1 MQSIPPPPGAP
12 DEETAARWKSQ
23 ATMLILLTEDYG
35 DDPNDVVNGWMQQ
48 HLGVAADMV
57 GPPDVSANTL
67 LDAAT
72 QLSTPGLYG
81 LGAPMV
87 EHLDPSVSGLLA
99 WASEGGYWT
108 KMQVVQKNV
117 FGVGN
122 WVLALDVDDGQLV
135 IRNAFPHRIWTRTDT
150 VNASKLLELRELRYC
165 RVEPGSSAYA
175 WYWFCFKID
184 GEPSQFVLDAEGNYC
199 SNLHLLTDGGYAPIE
214 GLTGDAYPYRYA
226 NGKPFIPYQF
236 YSESDTGTLWNLSGR
251 RGARVGALN
260 SIVLSTY
267 TLRAAVSAAVPP
279 IMAINLQKP
288 SGNQRGLM
296 MGTQNG
302 DPSASDS
309 IPVTPGSILF
319 LQESPDSKASPSVTQ
334 LQGGNNLQALSHF
347 SDGYT
352 QGQLARLGLAGDQVQ
367 RNSSNPTSAGALAIT
382 QSAKRMVAAMV
393 APFFR
398 KCDLEAIKKMAALA
412 RLAGIGDWPE
422 VGYSISYQQIPLSP
436 DEEQAQRDQEDHDK
450 GLGLISTVDLWLRRH
465 PGQSREE
472 AILHLRRVREEDA
485 LLSAPPDASIPLADE
500 TSEELPVEDSTSDET
515 PKEDTES
522 EELPKEDDTSE
533 EAEAEALDE
542 VAEELDALDEL
553 IPADAETSDIDLPAI
568 RASLANIRAALDL
581 K

>member
-81 LGAPMV
+81 LGAPQV
-87 EHLDPSVSGLLA
+87 EHLDLTTSGLLA

-165 RVEPGSSAYA
+165 RVEPGSNAYA

-184 GEPSQFVLDAEGNYC
+184 GEPAQFVLDAEGSYC
-199 SNLHLLTDGGYAPIE
+199 SNLHILTDDGYAPIE

-226 NGKPFIPYQF
+226 DKKPFIPYQF

-267 TLRAAVSAAVPP
+267 ALRAAVSAAVPP

-309 IPVTPGSILF
+309 IPVVPGSILF
-319 LQESPDSKASPSVTQ
+319 LQESADAKASPSVTQ

-367 RNSSNPTSAGALAIT
+367 RNTSNPTSAGALAIT

-398 KCDLEAIKKMAALA
+398 KCDLEAIKKIAALA
-412 RLAGIGDWPE
+412 RLAGVGDWPE
-422 VGYSISYQQIPLSP
+422 IGYSISYQQIPLSP

-450 GLGLISTVDLWLRRH
+450 GLGLTSTVDLWLRRH

-485 LLSAPPDASIPLADE
+485 LLSKPIPTVGTPESDDVSEELPKEDS
-500 TSEELPVEDSTSDET
+500 TSEELPR
-515 PKEDTES
+515 
-522 EELPKEDDTSE
+522 EDDTSE

-542 VAEELDALDEL
+542 VAQELDALDEL
-553 IPADAETSDIDLPAI
+553 LPVDAEAAAIDLPAI